1 MWKLSCLICPRGG
14 GESYERI
21 QKVIREI
28 KIFDF
33 IMKNHYKIIKEAS
46 SILL

>member
-1 MWKLSCLICPRGG
+1 VEVKLPYLPKG

-33 IMKNHYKIIKEAS
+33 IMKYHYKIIKEAS